1 LLILNYCG
9 RFGFRHIQKQ
19 EIIMKKVNAFENEIF
34 DHYRTRVK
42 EIGKSINLLKSH
54 GYTVVDLEG
63 KIIENEVKLT
73 E

>member
-1 LLILNYCG
+1 MN
-9 RFGFRHIQKQ
+9 
-19 EIIMKKVNAFENEIF
+19 KVNAFENEIF
-34 DHYRTRVK
+34 DHYRSKVK

-63 KIIENEVKLT
+63 KIIEEEVKIN

>member
-1 LLILNYCG
+1 MN
-9 RFGFRHIQKQ
+9 
-19 EIIMKKVNAFENEIF
+19 KVNAFENEIF
-34 DHYRTRVK
+34 DHYRTRVN

-63 KIIENEVKLT
+63 KIIEEEIKVT